1 MTDRP
6 APALPLTEAAHAI
19 GLSYFATRDR
29 LLRGELEGEKR
40 AGHWYV
46 FKDSLD
52 ALREEQGED

>member
-46 FKDSLD
+46 FKHSIAD
-52 ALREEQGED
+52 ALEERDA